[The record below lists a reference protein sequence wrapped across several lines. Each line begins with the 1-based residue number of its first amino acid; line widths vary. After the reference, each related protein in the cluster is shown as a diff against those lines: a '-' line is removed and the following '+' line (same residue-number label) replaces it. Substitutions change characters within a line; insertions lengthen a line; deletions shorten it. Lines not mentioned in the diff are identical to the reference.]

1 MSVEHSCL
9 PYGHN
14 IKKSASKPSTYK
26 KGDRVII
33 KLVGEIT
40 APATLVR
47 DPYVSNFKR
56 DCVCVTIDKVDG
68 DKYIYVEDIVG
79 YEEENEND
87 MSENESD
94 KRVSQNKRR
103 RSGSSF
109 TTPSSRGRRSRTVTP
124 SYSNENRDDDIAVIF
139 HE

>member
-1 MSVEHSCL
+1 LSVEHSCL

-14 IKKSASKPSTYK
+14 IKKHASKPSVYK

-56 DCVCVTIDKVDG
+56 DCVCVTIDKVVG
-68 DKYIYVEDIVG
+68 DKYIYLEDIVS
-79 YEEENEND
+79 YE
-87 MSENESD
+87 
-94 KRVSQNKRR
+94 
-103 RSGSSF
+103 
-109 TTPSSRGRRSRTVTP
+109 
-124 SYSNENRDDDIAVIF
+124 
-139 HE
+139 

>member
-1 MSVEHSCL
+1 MSASHSCM
-9 PYGHN
+9 PYGYG
-14 IKKSASKPSTYK
+14 IKKNSSKPSDYK

-56 DCVCVTIDKVDG
+56 DCVCVTIDKVAG

-79 YEEENEND
+79 YET
-87 MSENESD
+87 
-94 KRVSQNKRR
+94 K
-103 RSGSSF
+103 
-109 TTPSSRGRRSRTVTP
+109 
-124 SYSNENRDDDIAVIF
+124 DD
-139 HE
+139 